1 MPRRGSKCRRRGTLS
16 RQRGEKRGKMC
27 LRAASMSLR
36 AASKV
41 ERGTLKPLRAA
52 SMSLRAASKVERG
65 TLNRERGT
73 LRGTSRQPRVNGFQ
87 NAPKRACKSTERGT
101 LDGVEARQHL
111 KSLRARHTPHRARHF
126 AALIQRKRLAQ
137 TASERPCNRSALH
150 PTNEATYRGKPL
162 TQGLHAPHTRGAHGS
177 PQKAGRL

>member
-41 ERGTLKPLRAA
+41 ERGTL
-52 SMSLRAASKVERG
+52 
-65 TLNRERGT
+65 NRE
-73 LRGTSRQPRVNGFQ
+73 RGTSRQPRVNGFQ

-111 KSLRARHTPHRARHF
+111 KSRRARHTPHRARHF

-177 PQKAGRL
+177 PQKAGRLF

>member
-1 MPRRGSKCRRRGTLS
+1 MPRRGTKCRRRGTLS

-52 SMSLRAASKVERG
+52 SKV
-65 TLNRERGT
+65 ERGT

-101 LDGVEARQHL
+101 LGGVEARQHL
-111 KSLRARHTPHRARHF
+111 KSRRARHTPHRARHF